1 MLQALDVGNIL
12 LHAHYLL
19 MLYIWTTL
27 FHIYIYFLAYRHF
40 YYSSSLLQL
49 NAMLI

>member
-27 FHIYIYFLAYRHF
+27 FHIYFFLAYRHF